1 MDKFVDHGLIDEV
14 IEEWKGKVDEIA
26 ENLFKAGKIKNK
38 YEDEDFY
45 HRMMKIN
52 EEFPGI
58 SNQF

>member
-1 MDKFVDHGLIDEV
+1 MDHGLIDEV

-45 HRMMKIN
+45 HRILKIN
-52 EEFPGI
+52 EEFPGN